1 MALDCRHG
9 GLCCGDAFA
18 IGVRAMTDTL
28 ELCASVKPRIE
39 HEEEKGQGRQVLTET
54 PRVLTDSRRL
64 PREDW
69 IKVDGR

>member
-1 MALDCRHG
+1 
-9 GLCCGDAFA
+9 
-18 IGVRAMTDTL
+18 MTDTL